1 MSSAIRL
8 FQGRFGR
15 VALLDMDA
23 PLVIHAHHHCHLLIK
38 AAGPDTFFQ
47 VRDERCPLTDH
58 SAVLVN
64 AWEPHAYVHRAQQPE
79 NTVILALYV
88 EPSWLTEIQRTLVM
102 SAHPQFFPR
111 PCVALTPSLR
121 AIADKVVLEL
131 WWADQLAA
139 DKLESMLF
147 ELVMSVISPNSEL
160 KNYAALLRVR
170 PNALTDARIR
180 RAMNW
185 MKDHLDHTID
195 LGAVARHCNLSR
207 AHFFA
212 LFKQCVGMSPNVY
225 FNVLRMESAFQQ
237 LAYNRGSLAE
247 LSDNLGF
254 SAPPHFAR
262 FFRQHQGVAPS
273 DYRRQVEVV
282 DLPAAG
288 SMPLA
293 GETILPSHWM

>member
-23 PLVIHAHHHCHLLIK
+23 PLVTHAHHHCHLLIK

-64 AWEPHAYVHRAQQPE
+64 AWEPHAYVHRAPQAE

-88 EPSWLTEIQRTLVM
+88 EPSWLAEIQRTLVM

-111 PCVALTPSLR
+111 PVVALSPDLR
-121 AIADKVVLEL
+121 AVADKVVLEL
-131 WWADQLAA
+131 WWADELAA
-139 DKLESMLF
+139 DKLEAMLF
-147 ELVMSVISPNSEL
+147 ELVMSVVSPNSEL
-160 KNYAALLRVR
+160 RNYSALLRTR
-170 PNALTDARIR
+170 PTALMDARIR

-185 MKDHLDHTID
+185 MKAHLDHEVD
-195 LGAVARHCNLSR
+195 LAQVARDCELSR

-212 LFKQCVGMSPNVY
+212 LFKQCVGMPPNVY
-225 FNVLRMESAFQQ
+225 FNVLRMENAFQQ
-237 LAYNRGSLAE
+237 LAYGKRTLAE
-247 LSDNLGF
+247 MSDGLGF
-254 SAPPHFAR
+254 AAPSHFTR

-273 DYRRQVEVV
+273 DYRRQVEVLETPV
-282 DLPAAG
+282 TAA
-288 SMPLA
+288 MPGA
-293 GETILPSHWM
+293 AKSPLPSHWL